1 MVGLYGKKSLGAEAK
16 RIPGMGIGVLQPL
29 PPKAKAI
36 PKFAQQGASLNSML
50 NIPGLNG

>member
-1 MVGLYGKKSLGAEAK
+1 
-16 RIPGMGIGVLQPL
+16 MGIGVLQPL